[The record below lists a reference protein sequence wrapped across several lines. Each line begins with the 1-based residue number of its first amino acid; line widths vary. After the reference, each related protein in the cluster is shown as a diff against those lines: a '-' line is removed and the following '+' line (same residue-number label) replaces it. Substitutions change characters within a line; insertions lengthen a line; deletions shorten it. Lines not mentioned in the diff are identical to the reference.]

1 MAAAGANRP
10 ELYEEVK
17 LYKNI
22 REREKYD
29 TMADLYAVINTLQ
42 CLEKA
47 YIKDAVNAKDYQK
60 SCATLLTQY
69 KSAFKLVHGMYN
81 TVEDFMKAYKMDCS
95 AALERIREGRPLTV
109 KDDAGNTTKCVAD
122 IVSGFITTMDALK
135 LDQKSVDEVQ
145 PYLRELYDTM
155 NRLSTLPADFEGKLK
170 INTWLQTLGNM
181 QASDELDDGQIR
193 QLLHDLDSAY
203 ASFNN
208 FLHHQ

>member
-1 MAAAGANRP
+1 MAAASANWP
-10 ELYEEVK
+10 ELYDEVK
-17 LYKNI
+17 LYKNM

-29 TMADLYAVINTLQ
+29 TMADLFAVINTLQ

-60 SCATLLTQY
+60 ACATLLAQY
-69 KSAFKLVHGMYN
+69 KSAFKQVQSMYK
-81 TVEDFMKAYKMDCS
+81 TVEEFMKAYKMDCA

-135 LDQKSVDEVQ
+135 LDQRSVDEVQ

-155 NRLSTLPADFEGKLK
+155 NRLSSLPANFDGKTK
-170 INTWLQTLGNM
+170 INGWLQTLSSM
-181 QASDELDDGQIR
+181 QASDELDDSQIR
-193 QLLHDLDSAY
+193 QLLHDLDSSY
-203 ASFNN
+203 AEFNN
-208 FLHHQ
+208 FLHNQ